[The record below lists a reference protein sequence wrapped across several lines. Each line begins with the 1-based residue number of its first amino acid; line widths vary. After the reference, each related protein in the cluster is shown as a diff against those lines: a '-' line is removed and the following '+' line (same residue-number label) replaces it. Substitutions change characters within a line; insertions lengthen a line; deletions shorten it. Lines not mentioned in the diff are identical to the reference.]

1 MRTYL
6 QAGILVSILLL
17 SHVVA
22 AEDTDGD
29 GYPDET
35 DHRDDE
41 DAHIIL
47 SLVSWDANESGGW
60 DSSNGA
66 PDPYFEVCVYADD
79 ELVDC
84 YDSPQWNDVFEL
96 NNAWDLTIN
105 IPDDSSNIRFLIE
118 CKDNDIANDDEC
130 DLRNDS
136 DEWKGEFF
144 FSWLSNTESEF
155 LLSGYGDDSRQNR
168 DVNSTWKV
176 ISPSTAPS
184 DSDGDGYNDD
194 SDAFPNDETE
204 WSDSDGDG
212 VGDNADQFPNNPS
225 ETTDSDGDGVGD
237 NGDAFPNDATET
249 LDSDGDLVGN
259 NADAFPL
266 DATETTDTDGD
277 GVGDNSDVF
286 PNDITQWADRDGDG
300 YGDNR
305 TGLNPDNCPDSPT
318 TNVEEDGCAQEE
330 ILDSDGDGVLDSNDQ
345 CSNTQ
350 TNASVNL
357 SGCAIIQNSVSE
369 EDTSSKLQFYSAVIG
384 IVAGLLGMVGFIL
397 KRLSDRKAKI
407 QEKVDR
413 EIQNFRDQ
421 KIVETAKTVSTLH
434 EEISQK

>member
-6 QAGILVSILLL
+6 QAAILISILLL
-17 SHVVA
+17 SHAVA

-96 NNAWDLTIN
+96 NNAWNLTIN

-130 DLRNDS
+130 DLRNDP

-184 DSDGDGYNDD
+184 DSDGDGYNDE

-237 NGDAFPNDATET
+237 NGDAFP
-249 LDSDGDLVGN
+249 
-259 NADAFPL
+259 L
-266 DATETTDTDGD
+266 DATETTDIDGD

-286 PNDITQWADRDGDG
+286 PNDTTQWADRDGDG

-350 TNASVNL
+350 TNASVNP

-384 IVAGLLGMVGFIL
+384 IIAGLLGMVGFIL

>member
-1 MRTYL
+1 MRKNL
-6 QAGILVSILLL
+6 LPSILVSIILL

-47 SLVSWDANESGGW
+47 SLVSWDANESGEW

-79 ELVDC
+79 ELVNC
-84 YDSPQWNDVFEL
+84 YDSPQWDDVFEL
-96 NNAWDLTIN
+96 NNAWNLTIN

-118 CKDNDIANDDEC
+118 CRDNDFANDDEC
-130 DLRNDS
+130 DLQNDPE
-136 DEWKGEFF
+136 EWKGEFF
-144 FSWLSNTESEF
+144 FSWLSNTESEVV
-155 LLSGYGDDSRQNR
+155 LSGYGDDSRQNR

-176 ISPSTAPS
+176 LSPSTEPL
-184 DSDGDGYNDD
+184 DSDGDGYDD
-194 SDAFPNDETE
+194 ESDEFPNDETE
-204 WSDSDGDG
+204 WSDSDSDG
-212 VGDNADQFPNNPS
+212 VGDNSDDFPNDAS
-225 ETTDSDGDGVGD
+225 ETKDSDGDGYGD
-237 NGDAFPNDATET
+237 NGDAFPND
-249 LDSDGDLVGN
+249 S
-259 NADAFPL
+259 
-266 DATETTDTDGD
+266 
-277 GVGDNSDVF
+277 
-286 PNDITQWADRDGDG
+286 TQWADRDGDG

-305 TGLNPDNCPDSPT
+305 TGLNPDSCPDSPT

-345 CSNTQ
+345 CSNTAV
-350 TNASVNL
+350 NASVDPE
-357 SGCAIIQNSVSE
+357 GCAILEPKESDGE
-369 EDTSSKLQFYSAVIG
+369 TSSNLQFYSAVIG
-384 IVAGLLGMVGFIL
+384 IIAGLLGIVGFVL
-397 KRLSDRKAKI
+397 KRLSDRKAKV
-407 QEKVDR
+407 QEKADR

-421 KIVETAKTVSTLH
+421 KIVETAQTVSTLH

>member
-6 QAGILVSILLL
+6 QAAILVSILLL
-17 SHVVA
+17 SHTVS

-41 DAHIIL
+41 DAHIVL
-47 SLVSWDANESGGW
+47 SLVSWDANASGEW

-84 YDSPQWNDVFEL
+84 YDSPQWDDVFEL
-96 NNAWDLTIN
+96 DNAWNLTIN

-118 CKDNDIANDDEC
+118 CRDNDIANDDEC
-130 DLRNDS
+130 DLRNDP

-184 DSDGDGYNDD
+184 DSDGDGYNDE

-237 NGDAFPNDATET
+237 NSDEFPND
-249 LDSDGDLVGN
+249 S
-259 NADAFPL
+259 
-266 DATETTDTDGD
+266 
-277 GVGDNSDVF
+277 
-286 PNDITQWADRDGDG
+286 TQWADRDGDG

-305 TGLNPDNCPDSPT
+305 TGINPDNCPDSPT
-318 TNVEEDGCAQEE
+318 TNVQQNGCAQQEV
-330 ILDSDGDGVLDSNDQ
+330 LDSDGDGVLDSNDQ
-345 CSNTQ
+345 CSNTL
-350 TNASVNL
+350 TNVSVNPD
-357 SGCAIIQNSVSE
+357 GCAIIQQTAPG
-369 EDTSSKLQFYSAVIG
+369 EDASSKLQFYSAVIG
-384 IVAGLLGMVGFIL
+384 IVTGLLGMVGFIL

-407 QEKVDR
+407 QEKADR

-421 KIVETAKTVSTLH
+421 KIVETAHTVSTLH
-434 EEISQK
+434 EEITQK

>member
-1 MRTYL
+1 VIDGHGAHCFLKLKRLVPPMRKYL
-6 QAGILVSILLL
+6 LLSILVSILLL
-17 SHVVA
+17 SHAVA

-47 SLVSWDANESGGW
+47 SLVSWDANESGEW

-84 YDSPQWNDVFEL
+84 YDSPQWDDVFEL
-96 NNAWDLTIN
+96 NNAWNLTIN

-118 CKDNDIANDDEC
+118 CRDNDIANDDEC
-130 DLRNDS
+130 DLQNDPE
-136 DEWKGEFF
+136 EWKGEFF
-144 FSWLSNTESEF
+144 FSWLSNTESEMV
-155 LLSGYGDDSRQNR
+155 LSGYGDDSRQNR

-176 ISPSTAPS
+176 ISPSTEPM
-184 DSDGDGYNDD
+184 DSDGDGYDD
-194 SDAFPNDETE
+194 ESDEFPNDETE

-212 VGDNADQFPNNPS
+212 VGDNSDDFPNDAS
-225 ETTDSDGDGVGD
+225 ETKDSDGDGYGD
-237 NGDAFPNDATET
+237 NGDAFPND
-249 LDSDGDLVGN
+249 S
-259 NADAFPL
+259 
-266 DATETTDTDGD
+266 
-277 GVGDNSDVF
+277 
-286 PNDITQWADRDGDG
+286 TQWSDRDGDG

-330 ILDSDGDGVLDSNDQ
+330 ILDSDGDGVLDSNDL
-345 CSNTQ
+345 CSNTAV
-350 TNASVNL
+350 NASVNPE
-357 SGCAIIQNSVSE
+357 GCIILEQTESE
-369 EDTSSKLQFYSAVIG
+369 GETSSNLQLYSAVIG
-384 IVAGLLGMVGFIL
+384 IIAGSLGIVGFVL
-397 KRLSDRKAKI
+397 KRLSDRKAKV
-407 QEKVDR
+407 QEKADR

-421 KIVETAKTVSTLH
+421 KIVETAQTVSTLH

>member
-6 QAGILVSILLL
+6 QAAILISILLL
-17 SHVVA
+17 SHAVA

-96 NNAWDLTIN
+96 NNAWNLTIN

-130 DLRNDS
+130 DLRNDP

-184 DSDGDGYNDD
+184 DSDGDGYNDE

-237 NGDAFPNDATET
+237 NADQFPNNPSET
-249 LDSDGDLVGN
+249 TDSDGDGVGDN
-259 NADAFPL
+259 GDAFPL
-266 DATETTDTDGD
+266 DATETTDIDGD

-286 PNDITQWADRDGDG
+286 PNDTTQWADRDGDG

-350 TNASVNL
+350 TNASVNP

-384 IVAGLLGMVGFIL
+384 IIAGLLGMVGFIL